1 MQERT
6 RKDVTNGVTWF
17 CKQCK
22 TCKSIRDGSFFS
34 KSRLSL
40 QKWFLMLWFWAR
52 EYPVIEAAGEAEIGR
67 PVAIDIYQWLRE
79 VCSSKLIQS
88 PVILGGPGKVVQVD
102 ESLFRHKPKV
112 NFLYIYIYIKD
123 NTVY

>member
-1 MQERT
+1 MQEWT
-6 RKDVTNGVTWF
+6 RKDVTDGVTWF

-52 EYPVIEAAGEAEIGR
+52 EYPITEAAGEAEIGR

-112 NFLYIYIYIKD
+112 NYIYIYI
-123 NTVY
+123 YI

>member
-1 MQERT
+1 MQERV
-6 RKDVTNGVTWF
+6 RKDVTDGVTWF

-22 TCKSIRDGSFFS
+22 TCKSIRDSSFFS

-52 EYPVIEAAGEAEIGR
+52 EYPVTEAAVEAEIGR
-67 PVAIDIYQWLRE
+67 PAAIDIYQWLRE
-79 VCSSKLIQS
+79 VCSTKLIQS
-88 PVILGGPGKVVQVD
+88 PVILGGPGKVVQID

-112 NFLYIYIYIKD
+112 MNKIH
-123 NTVY
+123 